1 MKNEHII
8 KVTLEGKE
16 WETILDN
23 VFKKKNKNVTIQGF
37 RKGKAPKENY
47 IKAYGIESLY
57 MDAVDEALN
66 IAYKKALDEN
76 KLVPFCEPSVDVKGI
91 DEHHL
96 DLEFKI
102 ITKPEVKVSSYKN
115 LGVKR
120 AKAEISKEDIE
131 EEIKHMQEHLAEI
144 IVKENGEITNGDIAV
159 IDFEGFVDGEAFE
172 GGKGTDYPLTIGSNT
187 FIPGF
192 EEQLIGHKQGD
203 KVDVNVKFPEEYVEN
218 LKGKD
223 ALFKVTIKEIRT
235 RVLPDVNEDFFKD
248 LGYDDVKTRE
258 ELEVKIKEHLLTHE
272 EERIENDYIDDL
284 LEAALKNMDVEIN
297 DEIVN
302 EEVNRMKNDI
312 ARRLQMQGATLEQY
326 FEMTGIT
333 EETFLENSKPQAI
346 DHIKSRLLIDYIIEK
361 EGITATEEETQ
372 KHAEEQAEKYGV
384 DSKDLIENYGGM
396 EVVRYDLLVHKA
408 IEVLKGE

>member
-8 KVTLEGKE
+8 NITLDGSD

-23 VFKKKNKNVTIQGF
+23 IFKKKNKNVTIPGF

-57 MDAVDEALN
+57 MDAVDEALSV
-66 IAYKKALDEN
+66 AYKKALDEN
-76 KLVPFCEPSVDVKGI
+76 KLTPVCEPSVDIKGI

-102 ITKPEVKVSSYKN
+102 ITKPEIKVSSYKK

-120 AKAEISKEDIE
+120 GKADVAKEDIE

-144 IVKENGEITNGDIAV
+144 IVKENGEVANGDIAV
-159 IDFEGFVDGEAFE
+159 IDFEGFVDGTPFE

-187 FIPGF
+187 FIPGY
-192 EEQLIGHKQGD
+192 EEQLIGHKQGEEVEV
-203 KVDVNVKFPEEYVEN
+203 KVKFPEDYVEN

-223 ALFKVTIKEIRT
+223 AVFKTTIKEIRT
-235 RVLPDVNEDFFKD
+235 RVLPEVDENFFKD

-258 ELEVKIKEHLLTHE
+258 ELEAKIKEHLLMHE
-272 EERIENDYIDDL
+272 EEKIENAYIDDL
-284 LEAALKNMDVEIN
+284 FEAAIKNMDVEIN
-297 DEIVN
+297 EEIIT
-302 EEVNRMKNDI
+302 EEINRMKNDI
-312 ARRLQMQGATLEQY
+312 ARRLQMQGVSLEDY
-326 FEMTGIT
+326 FNMTGIT
-333 EETFLENSKPQAI
+333 EEKFAENSRSQAI
-346 DHIKSRLLIDYIIEK
+346 DHIKSRFLIDYIIENEK
-361 EGITATEEETQ
+361 LTATDEEVQ
-372 KHAEEQAEKYGV
+372 KHAEEQAAKYNV
-384 DSKDLIENYGGM
+384 DVKDLIENYGGM